1 MPLSTADRGR
11 SGRTTRR
18 PAGLAVGVLVVL
30 VALLTGTA
38 PASAAPSPVSP
49 PSAASI
55 RDGSWWYEAMHMERE
70 HRLSTGK
77 GVTIAL
83 LDSPVDRGA
92 AELRGQRVQAGGSYC
107 DGLSSPFGSGRA
119 VFHGTSMAVL
129 LVGSGHGTRP
139 GGSGVRGIAP
149 DATLRVYAINTG
161 VKDETLSCDHIRQPQ
176 LGGVQDSV
184 VRAFHAAV
192 DDGADIISVSFSCG
206 CLNPVDIQYALA
218 KGVVV
223 VAAIAGRYD
232 PIYGLQPDNVLGSPA
247 VLSGVVSVT
256 AIDATG
262 HLMKDLNNGDALM
275 VAAPGV
281 QVDSGSIDTHGRW
294 SSDGLGSG
302 TSPATAITAGALAL
316 VKSRYPTVTA
326 AQLVQHLVRTT
337 EAHLAK
343 HDNYFGFGTI
353 ALTRMLATSPL
364 DLPDDDP
371 FLSTAAAF
379 VDVRRLQATKQH
391 PAPAADYPEVLYGHV
406 PPPPGFVFPPGLPLH
421 KGKASATPP
430 APTAAPAAPAAGG
443 AAKAATPRSGTA
455 GPGGLT
461 SAVGALAAFVLAGV
475 AALAVR
481 RRRRDSATRQP

>member
-55 RDGSWWYEAMHMERE
+55 RDGSWCYEEMHMERE

-92 AELRGQRVQAGGSYC
+92 AELRGQRVQAGGADC
-107 DGLSSPFGSGRA
+107 DGLSSPFGTGRA

-139 GGSGVRGIAP
+139 DGTGVRGIAP

-161 VKDETLSCDHIRQPQ
+161 VKEELTCDHITRPQ
-176 LGGVQDSV
+176 LGNVQDSV

-192 DDGADIISVSFSCG
+192 DDGADIISMSFTCSCLG
-206 CLNPVDIQYALA
+206 PADIQYAA
-218 KGVVV
+218 ARGVVA
-223 VAAIAGRYD
+223 VAAIGGRDD
-232 PIYGLQPDNVLGSPA
+232 PIYGRLPDNTLGLPA
-247 VLSGVVSVT
+247 VLGGVVSVT
-256 AIDATG
+256 AIDAIG

-294 SSDGLGSG
+294 SSDGLRSG

-316 VKSRYPTVTA
+316 VKSRYPTVTG

-391 PAPAADYPEVLYGHV
+391 PAPAAAYPEVLYGHV

-443 AAKAATPRSGTA
+443 VAKAATPRA
-455 GPGGLT
+455 
-461 SAVGALAAFVLAGV
+461 AQLAPEA
-475 AALAVR
+475 
-481 RRRRDSATRQP
+481 

>member
-1 MPLSTADRGR
+1 M
-11 SGRTTRR
+11 
-18 PAGLAVGVLVVL
+18 
-30 VALLTGTA
+30 
-38 PASAAPSPVSP
+38 
-49 PSAASI
+49 
-55 RDGSWWYEAMHMERE
+55 
-70 HRLSTGK
+70 
-77 GVTIAL
+77 
-83 LDSPVDRGA
+83 
-92 AELRGQRVQAGGSYC
+92 
-107 DGLSSPFGSGRA
+107 
-119 VFHGTSMAVL
+119 
-129 LVGSGHGTRP
+129 
-139 GGSGVRGIAP
+139 
-149 DATLRVYAINTG
+149 
-161 VKDETLSCDHIRQPQ
+161 KDETLSCDHIRQPQ

-192 DDGADIISVSFSCG
+192 DDGADIVSMSFSCG
-206 CLNPVDIQYALA
+206 CLSQVDIQYALA

-247 VLSGVVSVT
+247 GLSGVVSVT
-256 AIDATG
+256 AIDDTG
-262 HLMKDLNNGDALM
+262 RLMKDLNNGDALM

-343 HDNYFGFGTI
+343 HDNYFGFGTV
-353 ALTRMLATSPL
+353 ALTRMLASSPL

-371 FLSTAAAF
+371 FLSTAPAF

-391 PAPAADYPEVLYGHV
+391 PAPAAASPEVLYGHV

-421 KGKASATPP
+421 KGQAVSSG
-430 APTAAPAAPAAGG
+430 APATRAPASTAPAVATTSRGQRGRTTSLPLTAGALAAAGLLAGG
-443 AAKAATPRSGTA
+443 AA
-455 GPGGLT
+455 L
-461 SAVGALAAFVLAGV
+461 F
-475 AALAVR
+475 VR
-481 RRRRDSATRQP
+481 RRRRALSAASPTSE